1 MWGCCVIFGLTGA
14 SGTGKTTLGRE
25 LAKRLVMPFVPTSIS
40 DMAQELGLPSPVS
53 QLNLIDRA
61 ILQNELLVAMLKF
74 LENLPSPCIIDR
86 TPLDLM
92 AYLLAE
98 VDMHAHADTPEK
110 LHEHINNYAN
120 ICINVTKRAF
130 TCVYCLEPLPVYK
143 SCAKRPVNNPAY
155 HRHVQLLIKGGLVE
169 LGNHVPNF
177 TIKAMSLEDRVNL
190 VSSHIVAHMDELHE
204 MRATAKT
211 LH

>member
-1 MWGCCVIFGLTGA
+1 VIFGLTGA

-25 LAKRLVMPFVPTSIS
+25 LAKRLCMPFVPTSITE
-40 DMAQELGLPSPVS
+40 MAQELGLPSPVS
-53 QLNLIDRA
+53 KLNLIDRT

-98 VDMHAHADTPEK
+98 VNMHSHLDTPEK

-120 ICINVTKRAF
+120 ICIDVTRRAF
-130 TCVYCLEPLPVYK
+130 TCVYCLEPLPVYE
-143 SCAKRPVNNPAY
+143 SCAKRPANNPAY
-155 HRHVQLLIKGGLVE
+155 HRHVQCLIKGGLVE
-169 LGNHVPNF
+169 LNNHVPNF
-177 TIKAMSLEDRVNL
+177 TVGAMPLEIRVEL
-190 VSSHIVAHMDELHE
+190 VSQHIVKRMDELHK
-204 MRATAKT
+204 MRETAKT